1 MLLVGENP
9 DWDSTAY
16 DSTLTAEHGSFSS
29 IGDVLRQ
36 IGHDERTH
44 KLSSIESIQMP
55 RFR

>member
-1 MLLVGENP
+1 LFVAQNP

-16 DSTLTAEHGSFSS
+16 DSTLTAEYGSFAS

-44 KLSSIESIQMP
+44 KLSSLESMQQR